1 MPKKTLIT
9 LLLSVLLLFVMAAT
23 AAAAPSHR
31 AVFTVGE
38 YTYTVDGRS
47 AVMDAAPFIK
57 DNRAYVPVRY
67 LALALGV
74 PARNIIWS
82 PSARTVTL
90 AMDGVT
96 VDMGIGGNIIYVN
109 YKPWQIEVAPLIKD
123 GRAYLPPTYIAVAF
137 GYEVK
142 WDGSKRAILIGP
154 PGTLTQPDEDGR
166 AKIVE
171 LVKRDFAR
179 RQSLPEADITVKKFE
194 AADWPD
200 TSLGC
205 PEPGKMY
212 AQVITPGYKI
222 TVTDGQVEATYHT
235 DRRGNF
241 VLCSFLKAF
250 SSPAYAS
257 APHRPAGQ
265 FRALQPTFL
274 THSLSSMMLAEN
286 LRLG

>member
-1 MPKKTLIT
+1 MPKKTLTT
-9 LLLSVLLLFVMAAT
+9 LTLSVLLLFVMAA
-23 AAAAPSHR
+23 AAVAAPSHR
-31 AVFTVGE
+31 AVFTVGG

-47 AVMDAAPFIK
+47 AMMDAAPFIK

-96 VDMGIGGNIIYVN
+96 VDMGIGGNIIHVN
-109 YKPWQIEVAPLIKD
+109 SKPWQIEVAPLIKD

-154 PGTLTQPDEDGR
+154 PGTFTQPDEDGR

-179 RQSLPEADITVKKFE
+179 RTGIPEAGIIIKKLE
-194 AADWPD
+194 AINWPD

-212 AQVITPGYKI
+212 AQVITPGYRI
-222 TVTDGQVEATYHT
+222 TVAGGGVEGTYHT
-235 DRRGNF
+235 DRQGNF
-241 VLCSFLKAF
+241 VFCS
-250 SSPAYAS
+250 
-257 APHRPAGQ
+257 
-265 FRALQPTFL
+265 QP
-274 THSLSSMMLAEN
+274 S
-286 LRLG
+286 